1 MEPVG
6 FETLQRGFLAKLFI
20 DILDSPGLGLLPSS
34 PTLTPLLP
42 SPPLPASHPPTALFR
57 ISRAPVCSRQLWVGG
72 SWLSVEH
79 SRGEVT
85 PLIP

>member
-42 SPPLPASHPPTALFR
+42 SQATHPPTALFR